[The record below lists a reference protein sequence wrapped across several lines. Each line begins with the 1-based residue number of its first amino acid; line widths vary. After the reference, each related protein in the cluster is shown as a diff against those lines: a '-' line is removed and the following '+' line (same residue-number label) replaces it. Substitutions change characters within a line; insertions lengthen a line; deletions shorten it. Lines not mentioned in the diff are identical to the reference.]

1 MISEVFKDLQ
11 RTFLSDYTPPTF
23 TVPNVNLRLELDPE
37 HTRVTSNLF
46 VKREAGCEHAPLILN
61 GSNVNLESI
70 ALNGTKLVY
79 DEYRFDRGDLVLD
92 SVPDE
97 FNLTIEN
104 SIAPSDNEKLLGLY
118 LSGDIF
124 TTQCEAEG
132 FRAITFFPDRPDVM
146 SRFNV
151 TLVGD
156 RTQFPVML
164 SNGEQIDSGNLPN
177 NRHFITWN
185 DPNPKPCYLFAVVAG
200 QLSKIQEEFI
210 SRSKRRVLVEFYAP
224 EEDLSKCEW
233 AMQSLL
239 SAMRWDEE
247 AYGCEYDLNR
257 YMVVAVDRFNMGAME
272 NKGLNVFNSKYVYAQ
287 PQTATDRDY
296 HSIEAVIG
304 HEYFHNWS
312 GNRVTLRDWFQ
323 LSLKEG
329 FTIFREQQFS
339 ADMGSPSVQRIQDAN
354 MIKLHQFLEDSGP
367 TAHAV
372 QPDSYVTINNFYTLT
387 VYNKG
392 AELIRMLWV
401 LLGAERYR
409 SGTDLYFARNDGK
422 AVTIEEFVTALQ
434 DAGGVDLTQFKR
446 WYTTV
451 GTPGLIVSR
460 QFNRQSKTYTL
471 TFEQRAPES
480 QVTTDFLP
488 LHIPVQ
494 TVLLGTD
501 GKALP
506 LHMTDNHDAIGYETV
521 LSLKEQKQT
530 FTFHNIDSEP
540 VPSLLRGF
548 SAPVH
553 LHDGLSESEL
563 CFLAINDTDSY
574 CRWDALQRVA
584 KLQLLKL
591 VASFQKNEV
600 ASASD
605 AFIEAFASV
614 LADPGID
621 PQFKALLLALP
632 TETAI
637 GQEMNVIDPTAIH
650 RAREALLTRLAN
662 RLFAEFMSLY
672 RNMSKFTDDAYSAKS
687 AGCRSLRNA
696 CLSYL
701 IQIDTS
707 EVWKLAHKQ
716 YEAGSNMTNREAALQ
731 VIVASSSPKRQ
742 EILDD
747 FYARFAGDS
756 LVTDKWF
763 RVQAICARDGTLD
776 RVRELTQHP
785 SFNLSIPNR
794 VFSLIGVF
802 CSANPYCF
810 HAEDGS
816 GYELLREYVCKIDQ
830 MNPQLA
836 ARLVENFS
844 HIRKYDDARQRAMQK
859 QLEQIAQA
867 ELSMDLA
874 EVVEL
879 ILKPKR
885 DAA

>member
-1 MISEVFKDLQ
+1 MISEIFKDLQ
-11 RTFLSDYTPPTF
+11 RTNLSDYESPAF
-23 TVPNVNLRLELDPE
+23 TIPSIKLRIELDPE
-37 HTRVTSNLF
+37 NTLVTSELM
-46 VKREAGCEHAPLILN
+46 VRREAGGENAPLVLN
-61 GSNVNLESI
+61 GSQINLESI

-79 DEYRFDRGDLVLD
+79 DEYRFDRGDLILD

-104 SIAPSDNEKLLGLY
+104 SISPSANEKLLGLY

-132 FRAITFFPDRPDVM
+132 FRAITFFPDRPDVL
-146 SRFNV
+146 SKFNV

-156 RTQFPVML
+156 RNEYPVML
-164 SNGEQIDSGNLPN
+164 SNGEQIDCGDLPG
-177 NRHFITWN
+177 NRHFVIWD
-185 DPNPKPCYLFAVVAG
+185 DPNPKPCYLFAIVAG
-200 QLSKIQEEFI
+200 RLSKIREEFMT
-210 SRSKRRVLVEFYAP
+210 RSNRRVLVEFYAP

-239 SAMRWDEE
+239 NAMRWDEQV
-247 AYGCEYDLNR
+247 YGREYDLNR

-272 NKGLNVFNSKYVYAQ
+272 NKGLNIFNSKYVYAQ

-296 HSIEAVIG
+296 HSIEAVIA

-339 ADMGSPSVQRIQDAN
+339 ADMGSQSVQRIHDAN

-392 AELIRMLWV
+392 AELIRMLRV
-401 LLGAERYR
+401 LLGAEKYR
-409 SGTDLYFARNDGK
+409 NGTDLYFEHNDGM
-422 AVTIEEFVTALQ
+422 AVTIEEFVAALQ
-434 DAGGVDLTQFKR
+434 DAGGIDLSQFKR
-446 WYTTV
+446 WYKTV
-451 GTPGLIVSR
+451 GTPGLVATR
-460 QFNRQSKTYTL
+460 MFNPQTKTYTL
-471 TFEQRAPES
+471 TLEQRAPET
-480 QVTTDFLP
+480 QVANDFLP

-494 TVLLGTD
+494 TVLFGTD

-506 LHMTDNHDAIGYETV
+506 LHMTDNGDSAVYETV

-553 LHDGLSESEL
+553 LRDGLSESEL

-584 KLQLLKL
+584 KLQLLQL
-591 VASFQKNEV
+591 VASFQNNQSV
-600 ASASD
+600 STSD
-605 AFIEAFASV
+605 AFIEVFGSV
-614 LADPGID
+614 LGDLDID

-650 RAREALLTRLAN
+650 LAREALLTRLAKQF
-662 RLFAEFMSLY
+662 FAEFMSLY
-672 RNMSKFTDDAYSAKS
+672 RDMSQFTDDAYSSKS

-696 CLSYL
+696 CLTYL
-701 IQIDTS
+701 IQLDTP
-707 EVWKLAHKQ
+707 EVWDLAHRQ
-716 YEAGSNMTNREAALQ
+716 YAAGSNMTNREAALQ
-731 VIVASSSPKRQ
+731 VIVASTSPKRQ

-747 FYARFAGDS
+747 FYTRFAGDS

-794 VFSLIGVF
+794 IFSLIGVF

-810 HAEDGS
+810 HAADGS

-844 HIRKYDDARQRAMQK
+844 QIRKYNEARQRLMHK
-859 QLEQIAQA
+859 QLQQIADA
-867 ELSMDLA
+867 ELSTDLA
-874 EVVEL
+874 EVVDL
-879 ILKPKR
+879 ILKPTR